1 MTHRNFQS
9 VHHCKLPFVFIY
21 LFTFSACFMHYTM
34 EIPPNQI
41 QDGKENN
48 VAKKQLPIKLKIN
61 KSNLNESKNAK
72 LVNMTSSLDKK
83 NNPPPFYLTQDN
95 EGPYIGN
102 YYSEEV
108 LAKFKMDEQFISNP
122 EANVLIEIKP
132 LLKRFEFGYD
142 RDNLAY
148 YTLTMI
154 PFQTDSFGEITFT
167 LIDLNQK
174 ETIKEYTYQI
184 NHTSYAGL
192 SMFLFSPFIPLFS
205 DYIDHSVNYRTFSI
219 MRRAYEA
226 FNRDLRFDLNRDPKL
241 LERFYIN
248 DSPNYSLQ
256 VMMANHEN
264 EFQSLFHSSMES
276 ALISKGFQIF
286 EVDGSNSSKTK
297 IDRMILIEILGYE
310 RKGYENQTISD
321 IKYNAIC
328 KDSKSDKVF
337 WKQTV
342 TFKPNRKVSNDLDT
356 IQNAV
361 QELFDLLSQN
371 GDI

>member
-1 MTHRNFQS
+1 MIYRNFQA
-9 VHHCKLPFVFIY
+9 VHDCKFPFVFIF

-48 VAKKQLPIKLKIN
+48 IVKKQLPIKLRIN
-61 KSNLNESKNAK
+61 RSNLPKSITINIIAEILKPRRDRPTHPQISYESNEN
-72 LVNMTSSLDKK
+72 
-83 NNPPPFYLTQDN
+83 
-95 EGPYIGN
+95 YIEN
-102 YYSEEV
+102 YYSAEI
-108 LAKFKMDEQFISNP
+108 LSKFKMDERFINHPESNILVEINPLP
-122 EANVLIEIKP
+122 EKIEFNNDFMLISFYS
-132 LLKRFEFGYD
+132 LF
-142 RDNLAY
+142 
-148 YTLTMI
+148 MI
-154 PFQTDSFGEITFT
+154 PLKKSSYGNITFK

-174 ETIKEYTYQI
+174 ETIKVYTYQI
-184 NHTSYAGL
+184 DHTTFQGV

-205 DYIDHSVNYRTFSI
+205 DYIDHSSNERTFSI

-226 FNRDLRFDLNRDPKL
+226 FNRDMIYDLSRDPKL

-256 VMMANHEN
+256 VMMANQEN

-297 IDRMILIEILGYE
+297 IDRMISIENLSYE
-310 RKGYENQTISD
+310 RKGNGNQTISD
-321 IKYNAIC
+321 IKYDAIC
-328 KDSKSDKVF
+328 MDSKSDKIF

-342 TFKPNRKVSNDLDT
+342 TFKPNQKVLSDVDT
-356 IQNAV
+356 IQNSV
-361 QELFDLLSQN
+361 QELFNLLSQN